1 MVGGLSVLLGN
12 DPPKNETYI
21 QVAGKGQ
28 RIKANILHRA
38 LDKNPSLHRALLRY
52 VHSFLDQAAMTAL
65 ANGRGTIEER
75 LARWLLLANDRIDEE
90 ELPLTQ
96 EFLSLMLGVTRPGV
110 TMAVQSFERR
120 RLIAKKRGSIV
131 ILNSGR
137 AREAGGRDVHASSLF
152 RWRQSA

>member
-1 MVGGLSVLLGN
+1 
-12 DPPKNETYI
+12 
-21 QVAGKGQ
+21 
-28 RIKANILHRA
+28 
-38 LDKNPSLHRALLRY
+38 
-52 VHSFLDQAAMTAL
+52 MTAL

-131 ILNSGR
+131 ILNR
-137 AREAGGRDVHASSLF
+137 AGLEKLAGATYTPAVFFAGGSLLDSSCQPVE
-152 RWRQSA
+152 QSKYIIHCVSHLQRIFLQLNIGDLAQVVTQLAK